1 MIVSYGRCLTFLVM
15 LITFGF
21 HDEVTGF
28 QVHYVSLA
36 APFNNGCL
44 DDSIIGFKITNASKH
59 LKQQQ
64 TLK

>member
-1 MIVSYGRCLTFLVM
+1 LDQHYSELCRCLTFLMV

-36 APFNNGCL
+36 ASFNKGCL
-44 DDSIIGFKITNASKH
+44 DDSIIGVIMLLNI
-59 LKQQQ
+59 
-64 TLK
+64 

>member
-1 MIVSYGRCLTFLVM
+1 MV

-36 APFNNGCL
+36 ASFNKGCL
-44 DDSIIGFKITNASKH
+44 DDSIIGVIMLLNI
-59 LKQQQ
+59 
-64 TLK
+64 

>member
-1 MIVSYGRCLTFLVM
+1 MV

-36 APFNNGCL
+36 APFNDGCL
-44 DDSIIGFKITNASKH
+44 DDSIIGFKIINAFKR